1 MLQTTNLSYS
11 YDNETWIDFPD
22 INCEADQRYL
32 VLGQSGKGK
41 TTFLHLC
48 AGLLQSKKGSV
59 VVNNTDISKI
69 SGKALDR
76 FRGDHIGIIFQ
87 QAHFMGSLN
96 VAENLMIAQKL
107 AGRRIDKNAIASIL
121 DKLNIGHKLDAK
133 TSNLSQGEKQRVAI
147 ARALVNKPS
156 VILADEPTSALDD
169 FNCNEVVDLLEK
181 TADEANATL
190 IIVTHDN
197 RLMDH
202 FSNQIRLS

>member
-1 MLQTTNLSYS
+1 MLQTKNLSYS
-11 YDNETWIDFPD
+11 YDNSHWIDFPD
-22 INCEADQRYL
+22 ILCEKDQRYL

-59 VVNNTDISKI
+59 VVNDTDISNL
-69 SGKALDR
+69 SGRALDR

-87 QAHFMGSLN
+87 QPHFMSALN

-107 AGRRIDKNAIASIL
+107 AGKSIDKKAIAALL
-121 DKLNIGHKLDAK
+121 DKLNIGHKLDSR

-169 FNCNEVVDLLEK
+169 TNCDEVVKLLEH
-181 TADEANATL
+181 TADEVNATL
-190 IIVTHDN
+190 VIVTHDN